1 MTQEMIA
8 YYAQRAAEYE
18 RVYTSP
24 RWQEDLERIRGRI
37 RAAFAGRRV
46 FEVACGTGYW
56 TRYAAERAR
65 RVHATDVNDDT
76 LVLARAKSYAA
87 PVEFARGDAY
97 QPAAGPE
104 RFDAGLAALWLSH
117 VDLSRLDEFLH
128 AFHSHL
134 EPGAFVFMFD
144 ERLTDAREQRAPASR
159 TDEAG
164 NRYETRR
171 LESGERF
178 EIVKNAFDRSRLE
191 RLIGPRATGL
201 TYQELRCFW
210 TLEYAVA

>member
-18 RVYTSP
+18 RVYASP
-24 RWQEDLERIRGRI
+24 RWQEDLEQVRERV
-37 RAAFAGRRV
+37 RAVFAGRRV

-56 TRYAAERAR
+56 TRYAAERALG
-65 RVHATDVNDDT
+65 VHATDVNDDT
-76 LVLARAKSYAA
+76 LALARAKTYGAS
-87 PVEFARGDAY
+87 VTFERRDAY
-97 QPAAGPE
+97 APATGRA

-117 VDLSRLDEFLH
+117 VDLGRMDEFVR

-134 EPGAFVFMFD
+134 EPGAVVFMFD
-144 ERLTDAREQRAPASR
+144 ERLGDDRKRRAPASR
-159 TDEAG
+159 TDEAD
-164 NRYETRR
+164 NRYEIRR

-178 EIVKNAFDRSRLE
+178 EIVKNAFDRPRLD
-191 RLIGPRATGL
+191 RLIGPHATGL
-201 TYQELRCFW
+201 TYRELRCFW

>member
-1 MTQEMIA
+1 MIA

-76 LVLARAKSYAA
+76 LVLAR
-87 PVEFARGDAY
+87 
-97 QPAAGPE
+97 
-104 RFDAGLAALWLSH
+104 
-117 VDLSRLDEFLH
+117 
-128 AFHSHL
+128 
-134 EPGAFVFMFD
+134 
-144 ERLTDAREQRAPASR
+144 
-159 TDEAG
+159 
-164 NRYETRR
+164 
-171 LESGERF
+171 
-178 EIVKNAFDRSRLE
+178 
-191 RLIGPRATGL
+191 PRATRRPSSSRGATRISPRPGPSASTPAWPL
-201 TYQELRCFW
+201 SGSRTW
-210 TLEYAVA
+210 I

>member
-1 MTQEMIA
+1 MTREMIA

-18 RVYTSP
+18 RVYAIP

-37 RAAFAGRRV
+37 RAVFAGRRL

-56 TRYAAERAR
+56 TRYAAERALGA
-65 RVHATDVNDDT
+65 HATDVNDDT
-76 LVLARAKSYAA
+76 LALARAKTYGAS
-87 PVEFARGDAY
+87 VTFERRDAY
-97 QPAAGPE
+97 APATGRA
-104 RFDAGLAALWLSH
+104 RFDAGLATLWLSH
-117 VDLSRLDEFLH
+117 VDLSRLDEFLR

-134 EPGAFVFMFD
+134 EPGAVVFMFD
-144 ERLTDAREQRAPASR
+144 ERLGDDRERRAPASR

-164 NRYETRR
+164 NRYEMRR

-178 EIVKNAFDRSRLE
+178 EIIKNAFDRERLD
-191 RLIGPRATGL
+191 RLIGPHATGL
-201 TYQELRCFW
+201 TYQELPCFW